1 MNEWQLEQLKRDAA
15 RYNYVRTMNP
25 REFGALWEINLR
37 GGQRFDELVDARIK
51 QREEEWS
58 TQKRFGAS

>member
-25 REFGALWEINLR
+25 REFSALWEVNLR
-37 GGQRFDELVDARIK
+37 GEQRFDDLVDARIR
-51 QREEEWS
+51 QREEAWS

>member
-25 REFGALWEINLR
+25 REFSALWEVNLR
-37 GGQRFDELVDARIK
+37 GEQRFDDLVDARIK
-51 QREEEWS
+51 QREEAWS
-58 TQKRFGAS
+58 TQKLFGAS

>member
-25 REFGALWEINLR
+25 REFSALWETNLR
-37 GGQRFDELVDARIK
+37 GGHRFDELVDARIK
-51 QREEEWS
+51 ERENAWN
-58 TQKRFGAS
+58 TQKPFGAS

>member
-1 MNEWQLEQLKRDAA
+1 MNEWQLEELKRDAA
-15 RYNYVRTMNP
+15 RYNYVRTLNP